1 MKTKIKPESVKTDH
15 RPLKL
20 SDVQLASLLQ
30 PMAMLLQAGISPL
43 SAVSLLLQ
51 KTRDTRSRDLLSG
64 IRDSLMSGQTLH
76 VSFAQTGVF
85 PDYALKILEIGEL
98 TGETD
103 TLMARLGAYYQQR
116 DSRRRS
122 LRNALLYPVI
132 MILLLFLIVVVLS
145 VRMLPVLQRVYAGLG
160 QTSGAADTLMRGGHL
175 LIGVSLCLSAVF
187 AAAAVLILILFYSR
201 RAGQRFLRFCTRHSP
216 TRRWILAYGAA
227 GAADSLALTLHC
239 GLDTFSALSLSAD
252 AAPDPET
259 RRLLLSCPDKIRH
272 GASLADA
279 LGESGL
285 FPDFDIA
292 LMKAGEQSGR
302 LDTVLEQTA
311 ARSRSAAAARM
322 EEAVSVAEP
331 TLVIILSV
339 VVGLVLLSMLLPLMG
354 VLSAM

>member
-132 MILLLFLIVVVLS
+132 MIL
-145 VRMLPVLQRVYAGLG
+145 R
-160 QTSGAADTLMRGGHL
+160 
-175 LIGVSLCLSAVF
+175 
-187 AAAAVLILILFYSR
+187 
-201 RAGQRFLRFCTRHSP
+201 TRWDNP
-216 TRRWILAYGAA
+216 GCFRI
-227 GAADSLALTLHC
+227 LTLP
-239 GLDTFSALSLSAD
+239 S
-252 AAPDPET
+252 
-259 RRLLLSCPDKIRH
+259 
-272 GASLADA
+272 
-279 LGESGL
+279 
-285 FPDFDIA
+285 
-292 LMKAGEQSGR
+292 
-302 LDTVLEQTA
+302 
-311 ARSRSAAAARM
+311 
-322 EEAVSVAEP
+322 
-331 TLVIILSV
+331 
-339 VVGLVLLSMLLPLMG
+339 
-354 VLSAM
+354 

>member
-1 MKTKIKPESVKTDH
+1 
-15 RPLKL
+15 
-20 SDVQLASLLQ
+20 
-30 PMAMLLQAGISPL
+30 
-43 SAVSLLLQ
+43 
-51 KTRDTRSRDLLSG
+51 
-64 IRDSLMSGQTLH
+64 
-76 VSFAQTGVF
+76 
-85 PDYALKILEIGEL
+85 
-98 TGETD
+98 
-103 TLMARLGAYYQQR
+103 
-116 DSRRRS
+116 
-122 LRNALLYPVI
+122 

-239 GLDTFSALSLSAD
+239 GLATFTALSLSAD
-252 AAPDPET
+252 TAPDPET